1 MTVSIIIVSY
11 NSSPLLIEC
20 VAAALAATVPV
31 RVIVADNGSTDCTIE
46 PLEEWARTEPRL
58 RVLRNGANLGFARGN
73 ARALELAEGEFVL
86 FLNPDCLLPA
96 DALARL
102 LAVLAE
108 HPEAGMAGCLIR
120 NADGS
125 EEPAGRRAIPDPG
138 GLLRRALGRRPP
150 AASPLPTAPT
160 PVAAI
165 SGAFMLVRR
174 AALAHVGSFDPGYFM
189 HWEDLDLCLRF
200 RRAGYSILFVPDV
213 EVRHFKGRSSRRTPI
228 SVEWHKHRGMLRF
241 FRKFYFRGWRLPLL
255 APVAA
260 AVGLRFALR
269 ICRRPGGEAAPM
281 ADEAAF
287 DETAAAA
294 TEVWVFGATSLVG
307 RCLLPRLVA
316 AGYRVRAFGSAPA
329 AAHDQSPRLI
339 WQQARLDRAPHPLP
353 GTPAILLHL
362 APLPLLPPWIDLLA
376 EAGVKRMIAFGSTS
390 RITKRTSAD
399 PAERALA
406 AALATAETATA
417 AACERHGIAWAIFR
431 PTMIYCLGHERN
443 VTLLARFIRRFRFFP
458 MPGAG
463 SGLRQPVH
471 ADDLACACL
480 ALLERDSGWNAGY
493 DLSGGETLSYR
504 AMVEAIFRRCALP
517 PRIVRPPAWIWAA
530 GLFALRRLP
539 GYRTVNRQMLE
550 RVDTDLCFD
559 HRAATEGFGYA
570 PRPFRP

>member
-31 RVIVADNGSTDCTIE
+31 QVIVADNGSTDCSIE
-46 PLEEWARTEPRL
+46 PLEELARTEPRL
-58 RVLRNGANLGFARGN
+58 RVVRNGTNLGFARGN

-96 DALARL
+96 EALARL
-102 LAVLAE
+102 LTVLAE

-138 GLLRRALGRRPP
+138 DLLRQALGRRPP
-150 AASPLPTAPT
+150 PLSPPPTVPT

-174 AALAHVGSFDPGYFM
+174 TALACVGGFDPGYFM

-213 EVRHFKGRSSRRTPI
+213 EVRHFKGRSSQRTPI
-228 SVEWHKHRGMLRF
+228 AVEWHKHRGLLRF
-241 FRKFYFRGWRLPLL
+241 FRKFHFRGWRLPLL

-260 AVGLRFALR
+260 AVGLRFAVR
-269 ICRRPGGEAAPM
+269 ICRRPGGEAVAPT
-281 ADEAAF
+281 AATSV
-287 DETAAAA
+287 DETTA
-294 TEVWVFGATSLVG
+294 TREVWVFGATSLVG

-339 WQQARLDRAPHPLP
+339 WQQVRLDRTPHPLP
-353 GTPAILLHL
+353 GQPAILIHL
-362 APLPLLPPWIDLLA
+362 APLPLLPPWIDRLA
-376 EAGVKRMIAFGSTS
+376 EAGAKRVIAFGSTS
-390 RITKRTSAD
+390 RFTKRTSAD
-399 PAERALA
+399 PAERILA
-406 AALATAETATA
+406 EALATAETATA
-417 AACERHGIAWAIFR
+417 AACAQHGIAWAIFR

-471 ADDLACACL
+471 ADDLARACL
-480 ALLERDSGWNAGY
+480 ALLERDTGWNADY

-504 AMVEAIFRRCALP
+504 AMIEAIFRRCGLP
-517 PRIVRPPAWIWAA
+517 PRIIRPPAWIWAA

-550 RVDTDLCFD
+550 RVDIDLCFD
-559 HRAATEGFGYA
+559 HRAATERFGYA
-570 PRPFRP
+570 PRSFQP